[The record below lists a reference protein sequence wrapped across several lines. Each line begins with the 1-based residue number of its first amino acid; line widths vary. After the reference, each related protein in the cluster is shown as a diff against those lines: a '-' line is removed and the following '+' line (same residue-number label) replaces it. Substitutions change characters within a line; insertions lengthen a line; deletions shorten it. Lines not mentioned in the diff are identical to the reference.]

1 MSVCLSFPIKLPIK
15 PELQRT
21 PEPNKLGL
29 PQNIIITKK
38 NDFDF
43 VWTSWIKKI
52 FLYLDNTIYR
62 IALHAYIFQQNI
74 KKNSFFSV
82 KEVKRTTAIYLRA
95 KQF

>member
-38 NDFDF
+38 MILILFE
-43 VWTSWIKKI
+43 
-52 FLYLDNTIYR
+52 
-62 IALHAYIFQQNI
+62 HH
-74 KKNSFFSV
+74 
-82 KEVKRTTAIYLRA
+82 E
-95 KQF
+95 